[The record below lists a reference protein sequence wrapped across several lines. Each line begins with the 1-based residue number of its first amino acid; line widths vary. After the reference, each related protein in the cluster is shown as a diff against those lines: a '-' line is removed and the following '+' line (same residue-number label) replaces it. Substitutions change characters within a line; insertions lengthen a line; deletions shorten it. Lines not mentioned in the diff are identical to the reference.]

1 MDIEDRD
8 SHNIFSTYPFSWV
21 LVPIIIFIGIGLLL
35 MCYRYRRRRKLRMLY
50 GTNALE
56 RDLEAMGNR
65 SRSRAPVE
73 GRARGGRRRLGS
85 AYDSREEGLNELGEA
100 PPAYTPTQKRPDN
113 TDDVELN
120 PLQPQP
126 QPLPNAVA
134 TNGAGTSGPPTYEEI
149 QLGTDQTHPTAPVPI
164 SSIPEPPQRAV
175 LPPH

>member
-8 SHNIFSTYPFSWV
+8 SHNIFATYPFSWV
-21 LVPIIIFIGIGLLL
+21 LVPIIIFIGVGVLL

-50 GTNALE
+50 GTSALE

-73 GRARGGRRRLGS
+73 RRARGGRRGLGS
-85 AYDSREEGLNELGEA
+85 AYGSREEGLNELGEA
-100 PPAYTPTQKRPDN
+100 PPAYTPPPKRPDN
-113 TDDVELN
+113 IEDVELN

-126 QPLPNAVA
+126 LPNAVA
-134 TNGAGTSGPPTYEEI
+134 ANGAGTSGPPTYEEI
-149 QLGTDQTHPTAPVPI
+149 QLGADQTQPTAPVPT